1 MKKFLKL
8 LLTLT
13 LLLTLVA
20 CQGDSG
26 VAKADSEGTGKEE
39 SAVSDDGKIHIRFW
53 YAWKDKIGE
62 NNENLVKQ
70 FNESQDKIVVEA
82 EYQGS
87 YDELHSKTQAAF
99 VAGNAPEVTENE
111 IASMGVFAR
120 GGMTENLTPFVTE
133 DLNLEDFN
141 KGLMGNAYV
150 DGDLYGLPYL
160 RSTPIL
166 YKNVDMLEAAGLDPA
181 GPRDWKEFK
190 EYLQALRKDDTYG
203 LTMTMNNWIY
213 EAFVGCAG
221 GSMFE
226 EDGITP
232 AFNKEPGVKATA
244 FWKELHDEDLV
255 KLNVGEQ
262 AAETQKQD
270 FANQK
275 AAMFFTSTADL
286 TYNLGVAEE
295 QGFTVD
301 VSFIPK
307 DVRNAVPT
315 GGCNVVMTAGLSKEK
330 QEAAWE
336 FIKWLTDTEQT
347 AYASSY
353 TGYLPSRY
361 SALETD
367 KMKKLYEEYPQFKV
381 AVDQLEYGQARPMV
395 EGYTELSKFM
405 MDEMTK
411 LIVDGEGTPQECMD
425 KVAKQAKTIL
435 KK

>member
-1 MKKFLKL
+1 MKKFLRL
-8 LLTLT
+8 FLSLCLV
-13 LLLTLVA
+13 LSLVA
-20 CQGDSG
+20 CKGDSG
-26 VAKADSEGTGKEE
+26 VAGANTNTDKKEE
-39 SAVSDDGKIHIRFW
+39 SAVADDGKIHIKFW

-62 NNENLVKQ
+62 NNENLVKM

-82 EYQGS
+82 EYQGT

-99 VAGNAPEVTENE
+99 VAGSAPEVTENE

-120 GGMTENLTPFVTE
+120 GGMTEDLTPFVTD
-133 DLNLEDFN
+133 DLKLDDFN
-141 KGLMGNAYV
+141 EGLMGNAYV
-150 DGDLYGLPYL
+150 DGKLYGLPYL

-190 EYLQALRKDDTYG
+190 EYLQALRKDDQYG
-203 LTMTMNNWIY
+203 LSMTMNDWIY

-232 AFNKEPGVKATA
+232 AFNKEAGVRATA
-244 FWKELHDEDLV
+244 FWKELYDEDLM
-255 KLNVGEQ
+255 KLNIGEQ
-262 AAETQKQD
+262 AGDTLKQD

-275 AAMFFTSTADL
+275 SAMFFTSTADL
-286 TYNLGVAEE
+286 SYNLGVAEE
-295 QGFTVD
+295 QGFKLD

-307 DVRNAVPT
+307 DVVNAVPT
-315 GGCNVVMTAGLSKEK
+315 GGCNLVMTAGLSKEK

-336 FIKWLTDTEQT
+336 FIKWMTTTEQT
-347 AYASSY
+347 AYASAY

-367 KMKKLYEEYPQFKV
+367 TLKDLYAKTPQFMV
-381 AVDQLEYGQARPMV
+381 AVDQLQYGRPRPMV
-395 EGYTELSKFM
+395 EGYTELTKYM

-425 KVAKQAKTIL
+425 KVAKQAKSIL